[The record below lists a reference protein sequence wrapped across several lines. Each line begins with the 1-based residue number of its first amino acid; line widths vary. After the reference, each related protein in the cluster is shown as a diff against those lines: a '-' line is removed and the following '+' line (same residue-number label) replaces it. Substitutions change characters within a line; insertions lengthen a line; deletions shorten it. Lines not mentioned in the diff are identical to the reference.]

1 MFFFS
6 DGLDGWTL
14 LRISRSLCSG
24 SLSGSFEEPA
34 PPLDRPARARVT
46 AHPPR
51 DGGEGEHHPPVRR
64 VGVGVTMRS
73 GAMMRASATT
83 ETTPP
88 ARCAREEGIRWA
100 TARPDVL
107 AASTATVR
115 TPHAP
120 APNANILS
128 VLPRARSLRCWS
140 TRGSHGQRRGG

>member
-51 DGGEGEHHPPVRR
+51 DGAEGEHHPPVRR
-64 VGVGVTMRS
+64 VGVGVARS

-83 ETTPP
+83 GEETG
-88 ARCAREEGIRWA
+88 RAREEGIRWA

-107 AASTATVR
+107 VASTATVR

-120 APNANILS
+120 APNANMVS

-140 TRGSHGQRRGG
+140 TRDAHGQRRGG